1 MAKESQISSYITGC
15 KLVFL
20 FLSFLF
26 LGIVIWFINPKFLLF
41 NLFFRFSVPVLSY
54 ILYLLGFLLIGK
66 VSINVS
72 FFLLFVSMKSF
83 FGIVSFLVTIV
94 TSFVSVIL
102 VNMDFT
108 VFWLNHF
115 VCFQSVAYF
124 AKFFFK
130 KYTFV

>member
-26 LGIVIWFINPKFLLF
+26 LGIIIWLINPKFLFF

-102 VNMDFT
+102 ENIDFT
-108 VFWLNHF
+108 VCWLNHF
-115 VCFQSVAYF
+115 VCLQNFAYF

-130 KYTFV
+130 

>member
-1 MAKESQISSYITGC
+1 MAKESQISSYSTWCI
-15 KLVFL
+15 LVFL

-54 ILYLLGFLLIGK
+54 ILHLLGFLLISK

-72 FFLLFVSMKSF
+72 FFLLLLSMKSF

-94 TSFVSVIL
+94 TSFVSIIL
-102 VNMDFT
+102 VNMDFN
-108 VFWLNHF
+108 VFWFNHF
-115 VCFQSVAYF
+115 VCLQRVAYF